1 MSEQIMVSIMWCAH
15 EGRFVLRLVGRW
27 LLPWARLADYLALR
41 IVLPGQLHECIDK
54 WWLAV
59 GILSILVAMQLTVL
73 LILAYFWEHTGG
85 WSPPCV
91 CEAKVWSPSQKA
103 TVIVM
108 KTGSIVGDFM
118 YLLKAIFV
126 VVLSALNLVLGILD
140 TVWHRPFGTLMVSLA
155 FLATRTL
162 V

>member
-1 MSEQIMVSIMWCAH
+1 MSEQIRVAISWCAH

-27 LLPWARLADYLALR
+27 LLPWARFADFLAPRL
-41 IVLPGQLHECIDK
+41 VLPGQLHERIDK

-73 LILAYFWEHTGG
+73 LLLAYIFEHTGG
-85 WSPPCV
+85 FSPPCV
-91 CEAKVWSPSQKA
+91 CEATVWSPSQRA

-108 KTGSIVGDFM
+108 KTGSIFVDFV
-118 YLLKAIFV
+118 YLVRALSV
-126 VVLSALNLVLGILD
+126 VVLSAVNLLLGILE
-140 TVWHRPFGTLMVSLA
+140 TLWQRPLGSFVASMV
-155 FLATRTL
+155 FLAIRTL